1 MKDVRS
7 TDVSCAEL
15 AHALSLAE
23 HRADKAGVVKFRNT
37 RSELEIWLIL
47 ISLLSQYSKGRIKTR
62 LLRFV
67 NNKNSWDQWRDRIDC
82 YASLRT

>member
-15 AHALSLAE
+15 ANALSLAE
-23 HRADKAGVVKFRNT
+23 HRADKAGVVKFRNA

-47 ISLLSQYSKGRIKTR
+47 ISLLTQYPKGRIKPR

-67 NNKNSWDQWRDRIDC
+67 NGKNSWDQWRDRIDC